1 MRQGVARTVSTL
13 GERKCA
19 IDTLK
24 LFRYAPA
31 GLDVGWARY
40 LRAVPYWVCPFMPYR
55 DGSRDVPPLMRTLRG
70 IGIYANH
77 FERPRCGTYAIERS
91 FLLHMRG
98 SGAL

>member
-1 MRQGVARTVSTL
+1 
-13 GERKCA
+13 
-19 IDTLK
+19 
-24 LFRYAPA
+24 
-31 GLDVGWARY
+31 
-40 LRAVPYWVCPFMPYR
+40 MPYR